1 MTNIFQTPNL
11 LRISGGGG
19 DLTLRA
25 HFGELLAVTPI
36 RMPGSDPF
44 DYVVANFRG
53 LHLEFTRQDA
63 YRLSSG
69 LFDAARKIR
78 EIPDYSGILSNLE
91 DQP

>member
-19 DLTLRA
+19 DLTLCA
-25 HFGELLAVTPI
+25 HFGALLAVNPI

-53 LHLEFTRQDA
+53 LHLEFTAQDA
-63 YRLSSG
+63 RRLSAG
-69 LFDAARKIR
+69 LFTAARKIR
-78 EIPDYSGILSNLE
+78 PIPDYSGIAAHLE